1 MISFFPDV
9 NVWLAL
15 SIADHSHNENAWR
28 WLGTLA
34 SDARLAF
41 GRYTQLGMLRLLTNP
56 QVMGAKPLTLAK
68 AWEVYDRWLEDPRVE
83 YFAEPRSVDA
93 VFRDLT
99 KAHASQPAT
108 KTVGDCWLLA
118 CSSEMGST
126 LVTFDRAL
134 YAFARRNGRGAVIP
148 S

>member
-1 MISFFPDV
+1 MTSFFPDV

-15 SIADHSHNENAWR
+15 SIADHSHGEDAWR
-28 WLGTLA
+28 WLGSLS

-41 GRYTQLGMLRLLTNP
+41 GRYTQLAMLRLLTNT

-68 AWEVYDRWLEDPRVE
+68 AWAVYDRWLEDPRVE
-83 YFAEPRSVDA
+83 YFAEPRSVEA
-93 VFRDLT
+93 AFRDLT
-99 KAHASQPAT
+99 KVHASQAAT
-108 KTVGDCWLLA
+108 KSVGDCWMLA

-134 YAFARRNGRGAVIP
+134 RAFARRQGRAAVTP